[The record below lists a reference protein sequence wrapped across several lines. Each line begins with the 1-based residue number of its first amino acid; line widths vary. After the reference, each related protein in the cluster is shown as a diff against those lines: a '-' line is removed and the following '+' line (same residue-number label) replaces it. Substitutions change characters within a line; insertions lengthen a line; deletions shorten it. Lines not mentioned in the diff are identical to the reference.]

1 METEQEKKLILVV
14 EDEKALR
21 LAMCDMLQDEGFE
34 TMEGEDGKVAL
45 ELIRER
51 RPNLVIT
58 DLKMP
63 RVDGMKL
70 LRRIKEVDSQIP
82 VIVVTAYGSSS
93 TAIDAIKN
101 GAYDY
106 ITKPFDL
113 DEVVLTVKRALAHE
127 ALALEV
133 KSLKDEL
140 ETKYRMDNIIG
151 NSSQMQKIYK
161 NIGRVA
167 ETRATVLIQG
177 ESGTGKE
184 LVANAIHYNSLRKR
198 GPFIKINCAALPE
211 NLLESELFGHEKG
224 AFTGAIATRKGKFE
238 IAHEGSIFLD
248 EIGEMSPVLQTKLL
262 RVLQDQIFERVGGH
276 QPIEVDVRIIA
287 ATNKK
292 LEEEV
297 KEGNFREDL
306 YYRLN
311 VVFINIPPLR
321 ERKEDIV
328 LLTEYFLH
336 KYGTQAR
343 SSTIKISQA
352 AFDIIKDYEWP
363 GNVRELENVIERAI
377 VFSGGQ
383 IITPEHLPI
392 TLRQD
397 RDIKIDYSP
406 EGENMSLKDIV
417 SDVEKNLLLKALN
430 KAGWNRTQAAQ
441 LLGINRKLLYSKMK
455 EYNISQ

>member
-1 METEQEKKLILVV
+1 MDEKNNLILIVD
-14 EDEKALR
+14 DEKALR
-21 LAMCDMLQDEGFE
+21 VALCNILQDEGFE
-34 TMEGEDGKVAL
+34 IMEAEDGKIAL
-45 ELIRER
+45 EMMRDH

-70 LRRIKEVDSQIP
+70 LKRVKEIDSQIP
-82 VIVVTAYGSSS
+82 VIIVTAYGSST
-93 TAIDAIKN
+93 TAIDAIKH

-127 ALALEV
+127 ALAMEV
-133 KSLKDEL
+133 QSLKDEL
-140 ETKYRMDNIIG
+140 TEKYRMDNIIG

-161 NIGRVA
+161 TIGRVA
-167 ETRATVLIQG
+167 ETKATVLIQG

-184 LVANAIHYNSLRKR
+184 LVANAIHYNSLNKR

-211 NLLESELFGHEKG
+211 SLLESELFGHEKG
-224 AFTGAIATRKGKFE
+224 AFTGAVSARKGRFE
-238 IAHEGSIFLD
+238 MAHTGTIFLD
-248 EIGEMSPVLQTKLL
+248 EIGEMSPMLQSKLL
-262 RVLQDQIFERVGGH
+262 RVLQDQTFERIGGN
-276 QPIEVDVRIIA
+276 QTVQVDLRIIA

-292 LEEEV
+292 LEESV
-297 KEGNFREDL
+297 KKGEFREDL

-311 VVFINIPPLR
+311 VVFIQIPPLR

-336 KYGTQAR
+336 KYGSEAKFP
-343 SSTIKISQA
+343 TIRISQA
-352 AFDIIKDYEWP
+352 AFDLLKNCDWP
-363 GNVRELENVIERAI
+363 GNVRELENVIERAV

-383 IITPEHLPI
+383 TITPEHLPI
-392 TLRQD
+392 TLRPD
-397 RDIKIDYSP
+397 KDSPVNYSP
-406 EGENMSLKDIV
+406 ESENFHFKDII
-417 SDVEKNLLLKALN
+417 SDVEKNLIIKALN
-430 KAGWNRTQAAQ
+430 KANWNRSQAAQ
-441 LLGINRKLLYSKMK
+441 ILDINRKLLYSKMK